1 MTEENKWKEVSKD
14 ISDLSNKIKDNF
26 VDEDNIKDL
35 KETLNSAKI
44 SIKNNFS
51 NLITAIEDTVKDEEI
66 KEEALSVV
74 IKMKDEFSKSFDT
87 IKNKIP
93 NNYNMDFE
101 KVNLLR
107 KNNFQNNIASG
118 VLFNE
123 ILGR

>member
-93 NNYNMDFE
+93 NNYNMDFGE
-101 KVNLLR
+101 S
-107 KNNFQNNIASG
+107 QST
-118 VLFNE
+118 E
-123 ILGR
+123 EE